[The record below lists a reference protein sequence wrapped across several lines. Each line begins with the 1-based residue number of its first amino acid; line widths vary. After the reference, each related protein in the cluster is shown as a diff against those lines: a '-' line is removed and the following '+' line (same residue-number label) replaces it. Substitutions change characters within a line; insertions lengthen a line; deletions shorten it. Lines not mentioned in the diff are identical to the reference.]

1 MDIHTP
7 DNSLPSADDF
17 TDILEATLENTVPAS
32 QADTPER
39 RAKTLADAR
48 REFAA
53 FNPLD
58 AADARLA
65 AFAIADMLG
74 AVDSLE
80 RAAKPGVGGE
90 TAGRLRGNAL
100 AAARFY
106 KSTLHALRKR
116 SQPDAEPLP
125 STRAAAAA
133 RKSEPPPQEIE
144 PIPHIEVFQPR
155 DRRGKPIPRWRNDL
169 MSRKQ
174 KNATYNPR
182 DKAAWDLAREEEDAA
197 IAEQAET
204 EARSGITEA
213 GVDGYLPL
221 RRQSPSSPLP
231 RDPD

>member
-1 MDIHTP
+1 
-7 DNSLPSADDF
+7 
-17 TDILEATLENTVPAS
+17 
-32 QADTPER
+32 
-39 RAKTLADAR
+39 
-48 REFAA
+48 
-53 FNPLD
+53 
-58 AADARLA
+58 
-65 AFAIADMLG
+65 MLG

-197 IAEQAET
+197 IAEQTIIDAQ
-204 EARSGITEA
+204 SGITEA
-213 GVDGYLPL
+213 DADGYLPI
-221 RRQSPSSPLP
+221 RQRQPLP
-231 RDPD
+231 TDATTPPKTE